1 MHAAVVVLAL
11 SLMGVSPAP
20 EAVLKEVQTSYA
32 HSGDLSASFAQT
44 YVDKLR
50 GRLPTEHGK
59 LWVKADGRVRWS
71 YQKPT
76 PKDFIYDGKK
86 AYFYEPQN
94 AQVTVFEQFE
104 DSQLS
109 TAMRF
114 LWGQGD
120 LKALFEAKPCDAS
133 CKVGDPG
140 DWKIRL
146 VPRHPLPTVKSVV
159 LAVDPQSKRP
169 RVSVIYDPLG
179 NRTEYAFSD
188 FVKETQIPSKKFRF
202 KIPKNVSVLRSAL
215 SGK

>member
-1 MHAAVVVLAL
+1 MYAGVVVLAL
-11 SLMGVSPAP
+11 SFMGAVPGP
-20 EAVLKEVQTSYA
+20 DAVLKEVQNSYA
-32 HSGDLSASFAQT
+32 QAGDLSAVFAQT

-50 GRLPTEHGK
+50 GRLPTEEGK

-133 CKVGDPG
+133 CKVGELG

-146 VPRHPLPTVKSVV
+146 VPRQPIRTVKTVV
-159 LAVDPQSKRP
+159 LAVAPQSKRP

-179 NRTEYAFSD
+179 NHTEYAFSD
-188 FVKETQIPSKKFRF
+188 FVKETKIPSKKFRF

-215 SGK
+215 SEK